1 MKKIFA
7 ISVLSVMAVVATTNA
22 WADTPRQNY
31 NLATV
36 NYVEDIRDGLE
47 NNIYNNMVQKSYVA
61 ESGDTVSDTGK
72 DTYIP
77 TVARMEAAIASD
89 TSGLVDKAQVIKSD
103 DKALSDGTTD
113 LSSANADQIVPTV
126 ANVEANFAPRIG
138 DAVYSGTPN
147 DMDSRVVNIDVTDLP
162 RGEYSVIVSVDDSG
176 NVSFRWVPIQ
186 IDSCDTTAG
195 GTCGPV

>member
-7 ISVLSVMAVVATTNA
+7 ISVLSVMAVVATTDA
-22 WADTPRQNY
+22 WATDATPNY

-36 NYVEDIRDGLE
+36 NYVEDIRDILDA
-47 NNIYNNMVQKSYVA
+47 NKVSTSYVA
-61 ESGDTVSDTGK
+61 ESGDTVTAANK

-89 TSGLVDKAQVIKSD
+89 TSGLVAKTQVIT
-103 DKALSDGTTD
+103 SDGVD
-113 LSSANADQIVPTV
+113 MDGNDISSELTPDQIVPTL
-126 ANVEANFAPRIG
+126 ANVEENFAPRIG
-138 DAVYSGTPN
+138 DAVYYGTFESNRSGVTEI
-147 DMDSRVVNIDVTDLP
+147 DSSDPSDLP

-186 IDSCDTTAG
+186 TSDCTSTAG
-195 GTCGPV
+195 ATCPPA